1 MVTITTNTNEQ
12 ILPVILILQANLRS
26 VVSIGWLQMNII
38 TGIKSI
44 VLVALMMSISG
55 VVFSAGNDIFQ
66 SRIDKQTKAVEVAR
80 KAKEI
85 NFAESQSLNKEIKAI
100 QALYDKY
107 FRDKKISADEA
118 KKLESKLN
126 NSDVNLFRKK
136 YD

>member
-1 MVTITTNTNEQ
+1 
-12 ILPVILILQANLRS
+12 
-26 VVSIGWLQMNII
+26 MNII

-44 VLVALMMSISG
+44 VAVALLMSVPSI
-55 VVFSAGNDIFQ
+55 VFAACNGTFQ

-85 NFAESQSLNKEIKAI
+85 NFAESQSLKKEIKAI
-100 QALYDKY
+100 QDLYDKY
-107 FRDKKISADEA
+107 WKDKKISPKEA

>member
-1 MVTITTNTNEQ
+1 
-12 ILPVILILQANLRS
+12 
-26 VVSIGWLQMNII
+26 MNII

>member
-1 MVTITTNTNEQ
+1 
-12 ILPVILILQANLRS
+12 
-26 VVSIGWLQMNII
+26 MNII
-38 TGIKSI
+38 TGIKPI

-100 QALYDKY
+100 QALYDEY
-107 FRDKKISADEA
+107 IRDKTITADEA